1 MGAATYLPGLRSG
14 TSVCP
19 TVVEALRFVM
29 EFQIAA

>member
-14 TSVCP
+14 T
-19 TVVEALRFVM
+19 TVEALRFVM